1 MRVSTNQFYDNSIRA
16 INSQQS
22 ALLQVS
28 QQLSAQRKLLSP
40 SDDPVAA
47 GREVALDATLKANE
61 QMLKNQ
67 ADAKGLLEGTENYL
81 VEAGNTLQLALTR
94 IVQAGGGGL
103 NEENRQSILAD
114 LKGLR
119 DQLMGVAN
127 TQDENGNYVFAGYK
141 RDSQP
146 FVRNASGVVYQG
158 DAGVRQSQIGPNRVI
173 DVSFSGNYL
182 FGDIPTG
189 RNGLD
194 ASAAS
199 GNTGSATL
207 TSSTVTDRQA
217 WSAAAAYGPYTVEFG
232 ADGAYTV
239 SDRDGAEVGT
249 GTLGEDGQTIDIAG
263 VQIGFSG
270 RPAEGDKLSFGP
282 SRSQSVFDT
291 LDQAIAALGQPTSET
306 ESVLRANALYEANL
320 NLNSALN
327 RLLEARSS
335 IGSRMTEVEAAT
347 TAGETRGEQIT
358 GELSRVVGSDLET
371 MTELT
376 GELAKRT
383 YTVQAAQQTYTQIA
397 RMSIFNYL

>member
-16 INSQQS
+16 ITSQQS

-81 VEAGNTLQLALTR
+81 VEAGGTLQLALTR
-94 IVQAGGGGL
+94 VVQAGGGGL

-114 LKGLR
+114 LKELR
-119 DQLMGVAN
+119 DQLMSVAN
-127 TQDENGNYVFAGYK
+127 TQDENGNYIFAGYK

-194 ASAAS
+194 VGAGS

-207 TSSTVTDRQA
+207 TASTVTDCQA
-217 WSAAAAYGPYTVEFG
+217 WSAAAAYGPYTIEFG

-239 SDRDGAEVGT
+239 SDKDGAEVGT
-249 GTLGEDGQTIDIAG
+249 GTLGEDGQAIDIAG
-263 VQIGFSG
+263 VQIGISG
-270 RPAEGDKLSFGP
+270 RPAEGDTLSFGP

-291 LDQAIAALGQPTSET
+291 LDQAIAALSQPASAT
-306 ESVLRANALYEANL
+306 ESVSRANALYEVNL
-320 NLNSALN
+320 NLNSAMN

-335 IGSRMTEVEAAT
+335 IGSRLTEIEAAT
-347 TAGETRGEQIT
+347 TAGETRGDQIT
-358 GELSRVVGSDLET
+358 GEISRVVGSDLET

-397 RMSIFNYL
+397 RMSIFNFL

>member
-1 MRVSTNQFYDNSIRA
+1 MRVSTNQFYDSSIRA

-67 ADAKGLLEGTENYL
+67 SDAKGVLEGTENYL
-81 VEAGNTLQLALTR
+81 VEAGNVLQQALTR

-119 DQLMGVAN
+119 DQLMSVAN
-127 TQDENGNYVFAGYK
+127 TQDENGNYIFAGYK

-189 RNGLD
+189 RNGLE
-194 ASAAS
+194 ASAGVA
-199 GNTGSATL
+199 NTGSATL

-217 WSAAAAYGPYTVEFG
+217 WSAAAAYGPYAIEFG
-232 ADGAYTV
+232 AGGAYTV
-239 SDRDGAEVGT
+239 TDKDGAEVGT
-249 GTLGEDGQTIDIAG
+249 GTLGEGQAIEIAG
-263 VQIGFSG
+263 IQIGFSG
-270 RPAEGDKLSFGP
+270 HPAEGDTLSFGA

-291 LDQAIAALGQPTSET
+291 LDQAIAALGQPASET
-306 ESVLRANALYEANL
+306 ESVSRANALYEANL
-320 NLNSALN
+320 NVNAALN

-335 IGSRMTEVEAAT
+335 IGSRLTEVEAAT
-347 TAGETRGEQIT
+347 SAGEVRSDQIT
-358 GELSRVVGSDLET
+358 GEISRVVGSDLET